1 MVSEENLGDAT
12 DEQSKLRPNCLR
24 CPEITSSGLLPGVAK
39 ASLEVLLLHT
49 EVVGLAVDAPG
60 WLELGKEGELAAAEQ
75 LLLLGDS
82 AKPRMPASGS
92 TGFSF
97 SSWN

>member
-1 MVSEENLGDAT
+1 MRPVLVSEENLGDAT

-39 ASLEVLLLHT
+39 ASLLHT

-60 WLELGKEGELAAAEQ
+60 
-75 LLLLGDS
+75 
-82 AKPRMPASGS
+82 
-92 TGFSF
+92 
-97 SSWN
+97 

>member
-1 MVSEENLGDAT
+1 MSEKNLGDAT
-12 DEQSKLRPNCLR
+12 DVQSKLRPNCLR
-24 CPEITSSGLLPGVAK
+24 CPEITISGLLPGVTK

-75 LLLLGDS
+75 LLLLGVS
-82 AKPRMPASGS
+82 AKLWRPPGS

-97 SSWN
+97 SS

>member
-1 MVSEENLGDAT
+1 MRPVLVSEENLGDAT

-60 WLELGKEGELAAAEQ
+60 
-75 LLLLGDS
+75 
-82 AKPRMPASGS
+82 
-92 TGFSF
+92 
-97 SSWN
+97 